1 MNNQLDVDIVETGED
16 DVARVSVEVTG
27 KEAVSVLQFPLKV
40 SKTCNV
46 LS

>member
-1 MNNQLDVDIVETGED
+1 MNNQFDVDVVKAGED

-27 KEAVSVLQFPLKV
+27 EEAVSVLQFPLKV
-40 SKTCNV
+40 SKACNV